1 MMKKERHCNSK
12 RLIWIFSVLVL
23 LYAVASVPHNAG
35 AQVHKKVD
43 EKGDT
48 HFSDSTPPDK
58 KVDALPETS
67 VSGIGGTEPM
77 ASRRSAEPIPQP
89 RGKKESAY
97 LAERIK
103 EYERKIGDCESRIT
117 EYEREIEKLR
127 IKKVTMPLHDAS
139 HEQEGF
145 HRGLRKSY
153 DSIIRSYQDM
163 IRDEKQ
169 RLNEYRLKTADLKK
183 ALRQARLT
191 EKTTPPTEKQVEPVL
206 YHGNTLSGIFHR
218 PGCAYYNLK
227 SCNATFRSREA
238 AIKAGYRPCEICKP

>member
-77 ASRRSAEPIPQP
+77 ASRRSAEARRRVRTWQRESKNMRERLETVS
-89 RGKKESAY
+89 RGSQNMR
-97 LAERIK
+97 ER
-103 EYERKIGDCESRIT
+103 
-117 EYEREIEKLR
+117 
-127 IKKVTMPLHDAS
+127 
-139 HEQEGF
+139 
-145 HRGLRKSY
+145 
-153 DSIIRSYQDM
+153 
-163 IRDEKQ
+163 
-169 RLNEYRLKTADLKK
+169 
-183 ALRQARLT
+183 
-191 EKTTPPTEKQVEPVL
+191 
-206 YHGNTLSGIFHR
+206 
-218 PGCAYYNLK
+218 
-227 SCNATFRSREA
+227 
-238 AIKAGYRPCEICKP
+238 